1 MRTVVGLLLLVV
13 ATGCG
18 SMNPP
23 ANSEPVK
30 ISGQVLGADGKPI
43 GDVTLNLQP
52 LETGFARTIDVAS
65 TGSFSVETEPGKY
78 AYFFSPKAKAKTA
91 PPQVA
96 DYLQASLD
104 RTVTVVAGQELKV
117 QLPK

>member
-1 MRTVVGLLLLVV
+1 MRSVLALLFCVVVS
-13 ATGCG
+13 GCG
-18 SMNPP
+18 GVTPTT
-23 ANSEPVK
+23 NSEPVK
-30 ISGQVLGADGKPI
+30 VSGQILGSDGKPV

-52 LETGFARTIDVAS
+52 IENGYARTVDVSS

-78 AYFFSPKAKAKTA
+78 AYFFSAKAKAKST

-104 RTVTVVAGQELKV
+104 RTVTVAAGQELKI